1 MGLNIAVV
9 ELRKNVMVIVL
20 STRNTIIPLDAEV
33 CNNVIGTYVIAIVN
47 LKYKNIFNCSSIVD
61 SNGGG
66 TD

>member
-1 MGLNIAVV
+1 
-9 ELRKNVMVIVL
+9 MVIVL
-20 STRNTIIPLDAEV
+20 STRNTVIPLDAEI